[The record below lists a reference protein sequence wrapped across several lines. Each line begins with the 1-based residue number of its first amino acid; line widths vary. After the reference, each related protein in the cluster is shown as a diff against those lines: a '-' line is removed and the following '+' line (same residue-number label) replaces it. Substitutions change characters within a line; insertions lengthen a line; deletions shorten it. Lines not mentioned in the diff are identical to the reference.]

1 MRRPPAD
8 SMRGWIRRASHR
20 ARGSAMST
28 YRAFEVT
35 GARKFE
41 LVERQVQEPPLG
53 HVRLRVEACGVCHSD
68 VVAVE
73 GMRPDPAA
81 PVVPGHEVV
90 GVIDAVGPG
99 VTTWRVGER
108 VGVGY
113 LNGHCGVRL
122 LPAWRLR

>member
-1 MRRPPAD
+1 
-8 SMRGWIRRASHR
+8 
-20 ARGSAMST
+20 MST

-41 LVERQVQEPPLG
+41 LVEREVQEPPLG
-53 HVRLRVEACGVCHSD
+53 HVRLRVEACGVCHTD

-73 GMRPDPAA
+73 GMRPVPSS

-99 VTTWRVGER
+99 VTTWRIGGRGIPGRPVR
-108 VGVGY
+108 S
-113 LNGHCGVRL
+113 VRL
-122 LPAWRLR
+122 LPAWRLRQLRGPATDRQ

>member
-1 MRRPPAD
+1 
-8 SMRGWIRRASHR
+8 
-20 ARGSAMST
+20 MST

-41 LVERQVQEPPLG
+41 LVEREVREPPLG
-53 HVRLRVEACGVCHSD
+53 HVRLRVEACGVCHTD
-68 VVAVE
+68 VVSVE
-73 GMRPDPAA
+73 GMRPDPSS

-108 VGVGY
+108 VGVGF
-113 LNGHCGVRL
+113 LGGQCGVCDFS
-122 LPAWRLR
+122 PAWRLRQLRGPATDGQ